1 MKFAKP
7 ISWIVPAALLCG
19 LVLADARA
27 QTADTSAQGQ
37 AVAAGRPL
45 IGTPAPRLVIETI
58 DGEPIDLGDLYG
70 KKAAYLK
77 FWATWCIP
85 CRQQMPHFEHVYQ
98 TAGADLAVIA
108 INVGMNDPLEDVRR
122 FRDEYGIHM
131 PIVIDDGRLAA
142 ALNLQITPQH
152 VVIGRDGHVSYVGH
166 LANDALDSALAEARS
181 SAAQPLRRGDGKTQP
196 IARYRVGDS
205 VPDMTATT
213 LDGNQFRARDSSER
227 RPTVL
232 VFFSPW
238 CESYLAINRPEM
250 GVRCREVREQVDTLA
265 RTSSGV
271 RWLGI
276 ASGLWAV
283 PRELEEYAAKY
294 HTPIPL
300 TLDESGEWF
309 RAFDVSDV
317 PTVLVADANGRLVDR
332 IDGFDAEWPN
342 ELQGLV
348 KE

>member
-1 MKFAKP
+1 MSPAKQV
-7 ISWIVPAALLCG
+7 SWIVAAALLCG
-19 LVLADARA
+19 LALADARA

-45 IGTPAPRLVIETI
+45 IGTPGPRLMLETI

-70 KKAAYLK
+70 KKAVYLK

-108 INVGMNDPLEDVRR
+108 INVGMNDPVEDVRR

-131 PIVIDDGRLAA
+131 PIVIDDGRLAK

-152 VVIGRDGHVSYVGH
+152 VLIGRDGRVRYMGH
-166 LANDALDSALAEARS
+166 LADEALDAALAEARS
-181 SAAQPLRRGDGKTQP
+181 SAAQPLRRGDGKAQP
-196 IARYRVGDS
+196 IARYRVGDH

-213 LDGNQFRARDSSER
+213 LDGSTFRARDSSER
-227 RPTVL
+227 HPTVL
-232 VFFSPW
+232 VFLSPW
-238 CESYLAINRPEM
+238 CESYLAINRPEVGM
-250 GVRCREVREQVDTLA
+250 RCREVREQIDALSRA
-265 RTSSGV
+265 HPGV

-276 ASGLWAV
+276 ASGLWAL

-294 HTPIPL
+294 QTAIPL

-317 PTVLVADANGRLVDR
+317 PTVLVADANGRLIDR
-332 IDGFDAEWPN
+332 VDGFDAEWPN
-342 ELQGLV
+342 QLQGLV
-348 KE
+348 RW